1 MHGNIKFVEPW
12 NSTFLLKIF
21 FSEKYHSIKN
31 ALIYKV
37 NCNLK
42 LPLNSM
48 KLTYF
53 ILSQYNWKRNV
64 PASLHFCIV
73 YWKQQ
78 IFNNF
83 HYLKKVWKKSLII
96 KKSVCFNW
104 FSLKY
109 MLTKKVCCFNLLPW
123 TFTDSSH
130 WEVFFEINLI
140 KKTLK
145 FYIFWVHWKNQCRS
159 IVRKHALL

>member
-1 MHGNIKFVEPW
+1 MHKCACRTILRACRTILRACRTILHLRKSVHANIKFVEAW

-21 FSEKYHSIKN
+21 FSEKYHGIKN

-48 KLTYF
+48 KLTCF

-73 YWKQQ
+73 YWK
-78 IFNNF
+78 
-83 HYLKKVWKKSLII
+83 
-96 KKSVCFNW
+96 
-104 FSLKY
+104 Y
-109 MLTKKVCCFNLLPW
+109 MLTKKVYCFNLLPW

-145 FYIFWVHWKNQCRS
+145 FYTFWVHWKNQCRS